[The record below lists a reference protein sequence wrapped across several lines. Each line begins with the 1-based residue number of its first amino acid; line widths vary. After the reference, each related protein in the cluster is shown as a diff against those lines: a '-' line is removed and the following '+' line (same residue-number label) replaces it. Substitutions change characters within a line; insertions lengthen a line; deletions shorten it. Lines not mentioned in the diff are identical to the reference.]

1 METYQITKYD
11 PSKRD
16 SNGHYPIDEWTAISD
31 IGKIY
36 NNLVFTKNDYL
47 DVENRYISAINDI
60 ARHCALEQFKVQDLR
75 KLSLEKN
82 DYEDLYTASVLDI
95 YEKLNVDKVL
105 NLTEILIVSRLML
118 REDVHGT
125 IEEINLKMKI
135 EFGYD
140 YYMYVTLEERF
151 SDIVKDISSDQKL
164 FIG

>member
-16 SNGHYPIDEWTAISD
+16 SNSHYPIDEWTAISD

-47 DVENRYISAINDI
+47 DVEDRYISAISDI
-60 ARHCALEQFKVQDLR
+60 ARHCGFERFKVQDLR
-75 KLSLEKN
+75 KLNLEKN
-82 DYEDLYTASVLDI
+82 DYEDLYTVSVLDT

-105 NLTEILIVSRLML
+105 NLNEMLIVSRLML
-118 REDVHGT
+118 REDTHGT
-125 IEEINLKMKI
+125 IEEINLKMKV

-151 SDIVKDISSDQKL
+151 SDIVKDISSNQKL